1 MGYRD
6 AQLLFSDRKLSF
18 ALFRLSND
26 VTKRTVAN
34 QISAF
39 FPSSSH
45 PFISILFF
53 DLSYFSGSSP
63 FFSRLFQF
71 IISCRT
77 IPISVVM
84 IFASKQKP
92 SRFECLI
99 FRTPQNRNHYKL
111 GKKERPISWCPCNVN
126 GTDLSNSPFVQPKTF
141 HSSGKFGFSRC
152 RSSKVSWGSAL

>member
-1 MGYRD
+1 MWVTVGRIDSVALSVMAMGYRD

-71 IISCRT
+71 IISC
-77 IPISVVM
+77 ISVVM

-111 GKKERPISWCPCNVN
+111 GKKRA
-126 GTDLSNSPFVQPKTF
+126 TDILMPLQCEWDRFE
-141 HSSGKFGFSRC
+141 
-152 RSSKVSWGSAL
+152 